1 MYKNFKQSSSIV
13 SLTIVVALLILVI
26 GCTPKKEVPKTETPK
41 GFGFTIHK
49 VSSFADWM
57 FGFEKGLN
65 VRVNG
70 GVKSTQIFNT
80 LDDTNNVAV
89 LTGCVSTE
97 ALKKFLD
104 SEALKEA
111 MKKGAVVGEPA
122 FYFLEEVDKGSVI
135 DQECFGSKLYTVT
148 ILNVEDLKKWKVDF
162 DANTEMRKNGGQG
175 AFHLFRNV
183 DIPNQIALFIEWEN
197 LEKAETFLK
206 SDDLKEANERSGVT
220 EMVVS
225 YFFNEVKKETL

>member
-1 MYKNFKQSSSIV
+1 MLKNSKHSISMI
-13 SLTIVVALLILVI
+13 SLTIIVALIIFVL
-26 GCTPKKEVPKTETPK
+26 GCAPKKDVQKMETPK

-57 FGFEKGLN
+57 FGFEKGLD

-89 LTGCVSTE
+89 LTECASTK

-104 SEALKEA
+104 SEALKDA
-111 MKKGAVVGEPA
+111 MKKGAVVGEPV

-135 DQECFGSKLYTVT
+135 DQECFGSKLYTAT
-148 ILNVEDLKKWKVDF
+148 ILNVEDLKKWKADF
-162 DANTEMRKNGGQG
+162 DASTEMRKNGGQG

-183 DIPNQIALFIEWEN
+183 DIPNQIALFIEWQN
-197 LEKAETFLK
+197 LEKAENFLK
-206 SDDLKEANERSGVT
+206 SDDLIYLK
-220 EMVVS
+220 
-225 YFFNEVKKETL
+225 